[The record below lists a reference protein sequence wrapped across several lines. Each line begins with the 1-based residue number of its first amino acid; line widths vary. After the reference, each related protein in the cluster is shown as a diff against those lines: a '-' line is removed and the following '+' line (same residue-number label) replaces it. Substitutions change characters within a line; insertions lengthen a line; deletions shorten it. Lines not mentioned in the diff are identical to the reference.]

1 MHGCC
6 HVLATVNSATA
17 IWRCRCVLHILIS
30 FPLDTPSVERLPAHM
45 GVLFLTFVGFPRC
58 FLHWFIFPPAVCW
71 DSFLLTSLL
80 APVVFCLWNSH
91 SHLGFQL
98 HFTDDQ
104 RENIF
109 LFCSW
114 WPVGHLLLRNV
125 YLSRHLFHICGDS
138 LGPFLLPIYLF
149 GYWVPKFLI
158 TLDQTEIDCKLSKV
172 TYTAS
177 YSILSGGK
185 AS

>member
-1 MHGCC
+1 MHGCW

-71 DSFLLTSLL
+71 GSFLLTSLL

-104 RENIF
+104 RERIF
-109 LFCSW
+109 FFSVPGGQLDIFSWEMSTWVDTYFIFVGILLVRFCF
-114 WPVGHLLLRNV
+114 RFI
-125 YLSRHLFHICGDS
+125 YLAIEFQSS
-138 LGPFLLPIYLF
+138 LLPWIRLR
-149 GYWVPKFLI
+149 
-158 TLDQTEIDCKLSKV
+158 
-172 TYTAS
+172 
-177 YSILSGGK
+177 
-185 AS
+185 

>member
-1 MHGCC
+1 MEVQMCAPHTNFISFG
-6 HVLATVNSATA
+6 HALGRETA
-17 IWRCRCVLHILIS
+17 SSYGSFIFNFCGISTLFPTLVYIPASCVLRLLSPHLS
-30 FPLDTPSVERLPAHM
+30 AGTCCLLSLKQPFTLGFSV
-45 GVLFLTFVGFPRC
+45 T
-58 FLHWFIFPPAVCW
+58 LHWW
-71 DSFLLTSLL
+71 SE
-80 APVVFCLWNSH
+80 
-91 SHLGFQL
+91 
-98 HFTDDQ
+98 

-138 LGPFLLPIYLF
+138 LGLLLLPIHLF
-149 GYWVPKFLI
+149 GFWVPKFLI